1 MCQKNVPRAIKKSSK
16 AMITILTTF
25 LIDFGPTWI
34 DFGRSLAS
42 KLEPSWDKMR
52 IKSNPRANQKIDF
65 FLDGFQIDFGW
76 SLAPS
81 WNPRGGGSPEMHF
94 GSQEAPR
101 SSQTT
106 PRPILIRFCWVL
118 LIFWLIFGRFLID
131 FCLDVGL
138 LACWVAGFLVLCLA
152 CLLN

>member
-1 MCQKNVPRAIKKSSK
+1 MCQKIIPRAIKKSSK

-81 WNPRGGGSPEMHF
+81 WNPRGGGSPEMHVGCPE
-94 GSQEAPR
+94 GSWGDLGAKMVPKMVPR
-101 SSQTT
+101 GTKKLPDNPKTHFDQ
-106 PRPILIRFCWVL
+106 ILLSFV
-118 LIFWLIFGRFLID
+118 D
-131 FCLDVGL
+131 
-138 LACWVAGFLVLCLA
+138 FLVDFW
-152 CLLN
+152 